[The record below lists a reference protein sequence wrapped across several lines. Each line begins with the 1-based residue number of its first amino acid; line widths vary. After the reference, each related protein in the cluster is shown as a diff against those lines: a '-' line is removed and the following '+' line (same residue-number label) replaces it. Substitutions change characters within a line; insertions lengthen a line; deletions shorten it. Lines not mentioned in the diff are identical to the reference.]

1 MWYWLLLGRSH
12 QNIKNCGNTFHIY
25 IVGKTTCAKSFRAQG
40 KHEHDWFVLSKNCL
54 IWHSFKLSAWH
65 PLSSLDIAMKLFVP
79 SISLTFI
86 ISQLPSCVSEKPSNV
101 FRNILKE
108 SIPSFSSI
116 PDICH
121 RRDRRRLWRKIVH
134 VEKFSPWHVVK
145 WKISPH
151 DKCGE
156 TLSHGE
162 ISPHYKCGENLSS
175 GKFLHMRKVE
185 KICHVE
191 KFLLMRDVEKI
202 CQVGFK

>member
-1 MWYWLLLGRSH
+1 MSGTPPEPPHYLHMIEH
-12 QNIKNCGNTFHIY
+12 QTQLTVAFCIPKK
-25 IVGKTTCAKSFRAQG
+25 V
-40 KHEHDWFVLSKNCL
+40 
-54 IWHSFKLSAWH
+54 
-65 PLSSLDIAMKLFVP
+65 KLFCIKKIA
-79 SISLTFI
+79 ISFLGEIVNFKVG
-86 ISQLPSCVSEKPSNV
+86 SLSLHR
-101 FRNILKE
+101 F
-108 SIPSFSSI
+108 I

>member
-1 MWYWLLLGRSH
+1 MWGWLLLGRSH

-65 PLSSLDIAMKLFVP
+65 PLSSLDIAMKLIIP

-86 ISQLPSCVSEKPSNV
+86 HLVYQKNHPMYSGISWKNQYPH
-101 FRNILKE
+101 FRV
-108 SIPSFSSI
+108 I

-151 DKCGE
+151 D
-156 TLSHGE
+156 
-162 ISPHYKCGENLSS
+162 
-175 GKFLHMRKVE
+175 
-185 KICHVE
+185 
-191 KFLLMRDVEKI
+191 
-202 CQVGFK
+202 